1 MNTVNPQPL
10 DVFHLT
16 LIVLSVALHFLILVI
31 ISLVTRGDVTK
42 DFPKVA
48 CDQRLNV
55 ALHGH
60 YATLRGRL
68 HSLSFKLA
76 QFGFDQDCGITGEVG
91 LLGNV
96 ICRQCLQSDLPS
108 GTCGMLSYTTSQK

>member
-1 MNTVNPQPL
+1 MDTVHPQSL

-16 LIVLSVALHFLILVI
+16 LIVLTVALHFWILVS
-31 ISLVTRGDVTK
+31 ISLVTWGDVTE

-48 CDQRLNV
+48 GYQRLNV
-55 ALHGH
+55 ALYGH

-76 QFGFDQDCGITGEVG
+76 EFSFD
-91 LLGNV
+91 
-96 ICRQCLQSDLPS
+96 
-108 GTCGMLSYTTSQK
+108 